1 MLFVEYFWNGHFET
15 AGFASRESLEDWK
28 QIFGTPPNI
37 CEITTVSNFRKANLR
52 CLDLFGNKTFDV
64 ELAFYKGYMFCRGEV
79 VIASRCRVEGNR
91 VTICAN
97 IYQFDW
103 K

>member
-15 AGFASRESLEDWK
+15 AGFASRESFEDWK
-28 QIFGTPPNI
+28 QIFGVPNI
-37 CEITTVSNFRKANLR
+37 CEITTISNFRKAELS
-52 CLDLFGNKTFDV
+52 CLDLFGNKTFEV

-79 VIASRCRVEGNR
+79 MIVRRCRVEGNLITASPHLFR
-91 VTICAN
+91 FC
-97 IYQFDW
+97 W